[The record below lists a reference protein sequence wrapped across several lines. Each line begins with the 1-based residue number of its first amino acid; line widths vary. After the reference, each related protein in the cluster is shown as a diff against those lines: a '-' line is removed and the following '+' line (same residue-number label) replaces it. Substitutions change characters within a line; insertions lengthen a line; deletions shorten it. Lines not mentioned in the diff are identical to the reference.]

1 METPEFQ
8 FEHEAGNVRN
18 AIEQFGINY
27 PVVQDNEMGTWNAY
41 DNEYW
46 PADYLIGP
54 NGEVRYTA
62 FGEGDY
68 EKTETAIR
76 ALLAESGA
84 QVGGMSHPSDV
95 VVPSEEATPETYLGT
110 ARAQG
115 WVIGPKSGTHDY
127 GPPSTAPLALNDFS
141 YSGTW
146 KIDEQPA
153 EAVSQAG
160 VELQFLAKHV
170 YLVLSS
176 PGERPLQRPGAAGRQ
191 TDPRQVCGLGR
202 PRRRRHGAPAA
213 PVHLVS
219 LPNDQQHR
227 LALRFAPGVSAYA
240 FTFG

>member
-8 FEHEAGNVRN
+8 FEHEAGNVAN

-27 PVVQDNEMGTWNAY
+27 PVVQDNDMGTWNAY
-41 DNEYW
+41 DNQYW

-115 WVIGPKSGTHDY
+115 WVNGPKSGTQTTDRRARRR
-127 GPPSTAPLALNDFS
+127 SQLNDFS

-146 KIDEQPA
+146 KIDDQPA
-153 EAVSQAG
+153 EAISQAG
-160 VELQFLAKHV
+160 DRTSL
-170 YLVLSS
+170 
-176 PGERPLQRPGAAGRQ
+176 
-191 TDPRQVCGLGR
+191 PRQARLPR
-202 PRRRRHGAPAA
+202 PQLSR
-213 PVHLVS
+213 
-219 LPNDQQHR
+219 
-227 LALRFAPGVSAYA
+227 
-240 FTFG
+240 